1 MRTPTILNNSDA
13 SIQIIS
19 EYINFEQRASW
30 KLFIESTGLDGIP
43 KLFIQEASTKSDL
56 IPPIDWTI
64 YKNNCS
70 VDGSYNLNDILVTI
84 EKNDFKSNWFR
95 VLIEP
100 NGNTTGTISARV
112 SYKTFT

>member
-19 EYINFEQRASW
+19 EYINFDQRAAW
-30 KLFIESTGLDGIP
+30 KLFIESIGLDGIP
-43 KLFIQEASTKSDL
+43 KLFIQEATTKSDCT
-56 IPPIDWTI
+56 PPIDWTI

>member
-1 MRTPTILNNSDA
+1 MRTPIILDNDNASVQLISD
-13 SIQIIS
+13 
-19 EYINFEQRASW
+19 YINFDQRAAW
-30 KLFIESTGLDGIP
+30 KLFIESVGLDGIP
-43 KLFIQEASTKSDL
+43 KLFIQEATTNSICTL
-56 IPPIDWTI
+56 PTNWTT

-70 VDGSYNLNDILVTI
+70 NDGSYDIDDLLVTI

-95 VLIEP
+95 ILIEP

>member
-19 EYINFEQRASW
+19 EYINFDQRAAW
-30 KLFIESTGLDGIP
+30 KLFIESIGLDGIP
-43 KLFIQEASTKSDL
+43 KLFIQESTTKSACT
-56 IPPIDWTI
+56 PPIYWTI